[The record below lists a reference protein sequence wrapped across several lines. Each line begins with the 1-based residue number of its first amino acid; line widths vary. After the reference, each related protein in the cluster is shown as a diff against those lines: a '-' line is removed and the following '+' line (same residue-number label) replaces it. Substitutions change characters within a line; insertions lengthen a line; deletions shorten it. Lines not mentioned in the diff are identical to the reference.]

1 MRCYFCQA
9 KLQIQSNVNYSF
21 CQLVVYNILNMHVLT
36 FPLDVNSF
44 QTSDVFQI
52 VNSKIEKLPGIE
64 ISVPFALVV

>member
-1 MRCYFCQA
+1 
-9 KLQIQSNVNYSF
+9 
-21 CQLVVYNILNMHVLT
+21 MHVLT

-64 ISVPFALVV
+64 ISVPFALLV